1 MSVHGALNN
10 AVSGQLIE
18 EVLQDSLSALT
29 RTACFIKSLSKPVT
43 GPAGND
49 IDIVHKL
56 NTNRSGS
63 YRGSPVVLDVQK
75 DDHYTGRKRCGVR
88 ILRMLLLRAMSF
100 RTILG

>member
-29 RTACFIKSLSKPVT
+29 RTGCFIKSLAKPVT

-49 IDIVHKL
+49 IDIVSQVEYEQEWL
-56 NTNRSGS
+56 VSRQPCDYG
-63 YRGSPVVLDVQK
+63 
-75 DDHYTGRKRCGVR
+75 CG
-88 ILRMLLLRAMSF
+88 
-100 RTILG
+100 